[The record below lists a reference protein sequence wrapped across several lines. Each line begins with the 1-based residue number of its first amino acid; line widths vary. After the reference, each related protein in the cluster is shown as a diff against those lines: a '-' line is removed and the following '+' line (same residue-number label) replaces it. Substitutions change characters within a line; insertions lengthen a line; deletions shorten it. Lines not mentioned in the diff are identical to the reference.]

1 MTLHAVTLFIHIMA
15 TVGLFVG
22 FGFEWLIF
30 SPLTRPAPLP
40 QAAGT

>member
-1 MTLHAVTLFIHIMA
+1 MTLHSVVLFTHIMA

-30 SPLTRPAPLP
+30 SSLKRTRD
-40 QAAGT
+40 AGEASI